1 MTTPRHPIRISD
13 LAARSKIDSARDAYG
28 LTEADALAEHLNL
41 PLDQVER
48 VLLDLETS
56 DPPDGLEEI

>member
-1 MTTPRHPIRISD
+1 MALPRHPIRISD
-13 LAARSKIDSARDAYG
+13 LAARSKIDSAMDAYG

-48 VLLDLETS
+48 VLLELETS
-56 DPPDGLEEI
+56 GPPDDLDEI